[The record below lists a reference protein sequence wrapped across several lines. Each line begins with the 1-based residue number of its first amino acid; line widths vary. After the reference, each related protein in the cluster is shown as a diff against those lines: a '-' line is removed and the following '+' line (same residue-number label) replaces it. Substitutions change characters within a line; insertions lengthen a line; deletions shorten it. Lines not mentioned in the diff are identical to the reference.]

1 MQGIEGS
8 AVQYRTDGTAALK
21 IDRRI
26 FPDNAVK
33 AATYKFAK
41 QAAFT
46 ISIEEECW
54 LRIEILPNAGCTET
68 ETSLLVRAVL
78 NEIIDEDLRVSI
90 RHETEATRNL
100 ILAQAFSK
108 TRLI

>member
-1 MQGIEGS
+1 MQGIQDS
-8 AVQYRTDGTAALK
+8 AVQYRTDGTATLR
-21 IDRRI
+21 IDRRL
-26 FPDNAVK
+26 FADDAVK

-46 ISIEEECW
+46 FTIDEDCW
-54 LRIEILPNAGCTET
+54 LRIEILRNAGCTET

-108 TRLI
+108 TKLI